1 MNALLKKIWGEVNRE
16 KPVSG
21 LTGDYSLIVNLFFGI
36 VLLII
41 IPLIFGYIIIPLIT
55 SIIIP

>member
-21 LTGDYSLIVNLFFGI
+21 LKGDYSLIVNLFFGI